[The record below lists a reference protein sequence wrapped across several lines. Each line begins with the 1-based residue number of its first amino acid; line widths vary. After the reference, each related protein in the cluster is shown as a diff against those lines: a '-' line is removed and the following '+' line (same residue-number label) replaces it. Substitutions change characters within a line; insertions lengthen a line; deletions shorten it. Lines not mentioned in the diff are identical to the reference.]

1 MNLSRTDFSIF
12 DMMKEKVVRF
22 AQLGELAMFNKIFGK
37 SKNTGQLINDES
49 MDLVKGEAIP
59 THIAIIMD
67 GNGRWAKKRALPR
80 VAGHHEGM
88 QTVRKITRCA
98 CDLGVKVLTLYAFST
113 ENWKRPKSE
122 VEFLM
127 RLPEQFLTSFL
138 PELMERNIKV
148 EMIGVMESLPTY
160 TQNALKKAME
170 ATKDNTGLIL
180 NFAMNYGGR
189 AEIVMA
195 MQQLMKEVEAGKL
208 TIEALNEQHITQYM
222 MTSHLPEPDL
232 LIRTSGEV
240 RISNFMLWQLAY
252 TEFWFTDTHWPDFDE
267 ACLNEAIG
275 VYQKR
280 NRRYGGLK
288 GEGTN

>member
-1 MNLSRTDFSIF
+1 M
-12 DMMKEKVVRF
+12 
-22 AQLGELAMFNKIFGK
+22 QLGELTMFKKLFGK
-37 SKNTGQLINDES
+37 NTSKEQPFSDGS
-49 MDLVKGEAIP
+49 MDLVKGEDIP

-67 GNGRWAKKRALPR
+67 GNGRWAKKRSMPR

-88 QTVRKITRCA
+88 KNVRKITRCA

-148 EMIGVMESLPTY
+148 EMIGVMDSLPEY
-160 TQNALKKAME
+160 TQSALRKAMDE
-170 ATKDNTGLIL
+170 TKDNTGLVL

-195 MQQLMKEVEAGKL
+195 MQQLMNDVEAGRL
-208 TIEALNEQHITQYM
+208 TIDELNEQHISQYV
-222 MTSHLPEPDL
+222 MTAHLPEPDL

-267 ACLNEAIG
+267 ACLKEAIS
-275 VYQKR
+275 VYQNR

-288 GEGTN
+288 GEETN

>member
-1 MNLSRTDFSIF
+1 MIKR
-12 DMMKEKVVRF
+12 EAVRSV
-22 AQLGELAMFNKIFGK
+22 QLGVLTMFKKLFGK
-37 SKNTGQLINDES
+37 NTNKEQSFGSENV
-49 MDLVKGEAIP
+49 DLVKGEDIP

-67 GNGRWAKKRALPR
+67 GNGRWAKKRSMPR

-88 QTVRKITRCA
+88 KNVRKITRCA
-98 CDLGVKVLTLYAFST
+98 CDLGVEVLTLYAFST

-127 RLPEQFLTSFL
+127 RLPEQFLNSFL

-148 EMIGVMESLPTY
+148 EMIGVIDSLPDY
-160 TQNALKKAME
+160 TQSALKKAME
-170 ATKDNTGLIL
+170 ATAGNTGLVL

-195 MQQLMKEVEAGKL
+195 MQQLLKEVEAGNL
-208 TIEALNEQHITQYM
+208 TIDELNEQHISQYV
-222 MTSHLPEPDL
+222 MTAHLPEPDL

-267 ACLNEAIG
+267 ACLKEAIT
-275 VYQKR
+275 VYQNR

>member
-1 MNLSRTDFSIF
+1 M
-12 DMMKEKVVRF
+12 VRSV
-22 AQLGELAMFNKIFGK
+22 QLGELTMFKKLLRKKINKV
-37 SKNTGQLINDES
+37 QQPINES
-49 MDLVKGEAIP
+49 MDLVKGEEVP

-67 GNGRWAKKRALPR
+67 GNGRWAKKRSMPR

-88 QTVRKITRCA
+88 KTIRKITRCA

-148 EMIGVMESLPTY
+148 EMIGVMNSLPDY
-160 TQNALKKAME
+160 TQSALKKAMD
-170 ATKDNTGLIL
+170 ATKENTGLIL

-208 TIEALNEQHITQYM
+208 TIDELNEQHISQQI
-222 MTSHLPEPDL
+222 MTAHLPEPDL

-267 ACLNEAIG
+267 ACLKEAIS

-288 GEGTN
+288 GEGTS